1 MGQSHFAAGR
11 QARTMIRVML
21 VDDQELI
28 RTGLRTIVDSHDEL
42 TVVAEAADGY
52 AATSLLETTEV
63 DVVLMDIRMPGI
75 DGVETTKR
83 IRATR
88 TPAQL
93 RILVLTTFD
102 QDENVLAALRA
113 GADGFLSKGA
123 GPAEL
128 TTGIL
133 RVTLGEHALSANA
146 VHALVDHVTDGMNRP
161 ADPAVAAL
169 FSALTPRELDV
180 VEAIV
185 RGSSNADIATEMFLS
200 PYTVK
205 THANRAMMKVG
216 AHDRAQLVSLAVQ
229 AGIQP

>member
-1 MGQSHFAAGR
+1 
-11 QARTMIRVML
+11 MITVML
-21 VDDQELI
+21 VDDQEMI
-28 RTGLRTIVDSHDEL
+28 RMGLRTIIESHDEL
-42 TVVAEAADGY
+42 AVVAEAPDGY
-52 AATSLLETTEV
+52 AALSTLDTTEV

-88 TPAQL
+88 TPAEL

-128 TTGIL
+128 TDGIL
-133 RVTLGEHALSANA
+133 RVALGERALSANA
-146 VHALVDHVTDGMNRP
+146 VHALVDHVKDGMNRP

-169 FSALTPRELDV
+169 FTALTPRELEV

-185 RGSSNADIATEMFLS
+185 RGSSNAEIAGQLFLS

-229 AGIQP
+229 AGMSP

>member
-1 MGQSHFAAGR
+1 
-11 QARTMIRVML
+11 MITVML
-21 VDDQELI
+21 VDDQEMI
-28 RTGLRTIVDSHDEL
+28 RMGLRTIIDSHDEL
-42 TVVAEAADGY
+42 TVVAEAPDGY
-52 AATSLLETTEV
+52 AALSTLDTTEV

-88 TPAQL
+88 TPAEL

-128 TTGIL
+128 TDGIL
-133 RVTLGEHALSANA
+133 RVALGERALSANA
-146 VHALVDHVTDGMNRP
+146 VHVLVDHVKDGMNRP

-169 FSALTPRELDV
+169 FTALTQSF
-180 VEAIV
+180 A
-185 RGSSNADIATEMFLS
+185 G
-200 PYTVK
+200 
-205 THANRAMMKVG
+205 RAMPKLPGNCSCRRTPSKHM
-216 AHDRAQLVSLAVQ
+216 R
-229 AGIQP
+229 IER